1 MLAASI
7 FRIVGPSLGLG
18 CRVTVICL
26 FFGILVRK
34 CILFM
39 LILDLLNSVLNDVIM
54 MILRRRL
61 MRVVLVVRHHDQ
73 VVVTV
78 VATLH
83 VIMRDELFFFA
94 LGVAVLLLRSTRP
107 VSIGAALIARLVR
120 SIVLL
125 RLLE

>member
-1 MLAASI
+1 
-7 FRIVGPSLGLG
+7 
-18 CRVTVICL
+18 
-26 FFGILVRK
+26 
-34 CILFM
+34 M

-61 MRVVLVVRHHDQ
+61 MLVVIVARHHDQ

-94 LGVAVLLLRSTRP
+94 LGVAVLLLPTRP

>member
-1 MLAASI
+1 
-7 FRIVGPSLGLG
+7 
-18 CRVTVICL
+18 
-26 FFGILVRK
+26 
-34 CILFM
+34 M

-61 MRVVLVVRHHDQ
+61 MLVVIVVRHHDQ

-94 LGVAVLLLRSTRP
+94 LGVAVLLLGSTRP